1 MESLPKIVVQ
11 RLQSPAAESHPDADL
26 LTAFAEQSL
35 AGAERDHVVEHLAR
49 CGDCREV
56 VALALPPQV
65 ELVPLAQVRE
75 SRFRGILLSGF
86 ALRWATVAAG
96 LVLIASLGVIQY
108 RHQHSTELAS
118 NAIAEKRA
126 MTTPAPT
133 PEPSSQAAIPQ
144 AGAQDAR
151 AQDKRSAA
159 PRDRTLLDQQTLESK
174 KLEERKSAPSAG
186 AVFRPRTT
194 LGGALGGTVARSG
207 IGSGAGS
214 GLSAPP
220 SRNFAFAPNAAPAA
234 ADKQS
239 PVPAAPQQN
248 NNIEVSSAP
257 QTIAVQAGAQLT
269 APATSQDEIQ
279 AQLIQT
285 EPAESTQASADRV
298 GKAKPASP
306 QAAPAMA
313 PAPLLHTDPTLMK
326 IPAALRWTISVS
338 GALQR
343 SLDGGK
349 TWLDVNIVAA
359 NEPQSMGANLM
370 RSDQAAAEVAK
381 KAEAAV
387 EMQPTPGAQTIFR
400 ALAVSSNAEV
410 WAGGS
415 GGALYHTIDGGN
427 RWARVI
433 PTAAGVILTGD
444 ITSIQFSDPQHGTV
458 ATSTVE
464 VWTTPDDGQTWH
476 KQ

>member
-1 MESLPKIVVQ
+1 MESLPKIVVK
-11 RLQSPAAESHPDADL
+11 RLQSPAADSHPDADL

-56 VALALPPQV
+56 LALALPPQI
-65 ELVPLAQVRE
+65 ELVPLAQVRKN
-75 SRFRGILLSGF
+75 RTLLSGF
-86 ALRWATVAAG
+86 ALRWAAVAAG
-96 LVLIASLGVIQY
+96 LVLIASFGVIQY
-108 RHQHSTELAS
+108 RRQRPTELAS
-118 NAIAEKRA
+118 NVIAEKRA
-126 MTTPAPT
+126 MTSPAASSQ
-133 PEPSSQAAIPQ
+133 PSSQATIPQ
-144 AGAQDAR
+144 TGAQNAGTLNER
-151 AQDKRSAA
+151 VAA
-159 PRDRTLLDQQTLESK
+159 PHVRTATAENK
-174 KLEERKSAPSAG
+174 PAVSADTILPRPNSRAAIGGLIGGVATRPSAG
-186 AVFRPRTT
+186 RSVNAGQFHGSLV
-194 LGGALGGTVARSG
+194 VA
-207 IGSGAGS
+207 
-214 GLSAPP
+214 APP
-220 SRNFAFAPNAAPAA
+220 SPVPTAA
-234 ADKQS
+234 AQQS
-239 PVPAAPQQN
+239 STPAAPQQN
-248 NNIEVSSAP
+248 SNVEVSSA
-257 QTIAVQAGAQLT
+257 QRTIAVQAEGAQLT
-269 APATSQDEIQ
+269 APATSQDDIQ

-285 EPAESTQASADRV
+285 EPAEQTQASADRV

-306 QAAPAMA
+306 QASLAMA

-326 IPAALRWTISVS
+326 IPAALRWTISAS